1 VGCRVGKG
9 RSTHDT
15 AKEESPVEMDRE
27 DGQENKE
34 SVGKGRQRREQGNGV
49 SGRTGG
55 RPVVVG
61 ERADLEE
68 ADEGQHEQAQ
78 RR

>member
-1 VGCRVGKG
+1 MGCRVGKG
-9 RSTHDT
+9 RCTHDT

-49 SGRTGG
+49 SGRREVG
-55 RPVVVG
+55 RWWL
-61 ERADLEE
+61 AN
-68 ADEGQHEQAQ
+68 EQI
-78 RR
+78 